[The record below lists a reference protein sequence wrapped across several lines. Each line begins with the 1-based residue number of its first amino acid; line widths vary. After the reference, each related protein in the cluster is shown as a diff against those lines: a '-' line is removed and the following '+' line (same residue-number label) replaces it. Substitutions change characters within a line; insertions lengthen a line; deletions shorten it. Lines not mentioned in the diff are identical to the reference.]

1 MKDYICIMG
10 VMNLIIAAI
19 VAIVYAVVGA
29 VEYVGLTFAIMNIA
43 AIIKIRAMHKASR
56 ESSKMNG

>member
-10 VMNLIIAAI
+10 VMNLLIATILAL
-19 VAIVYAVVGA
+19 VYAVVGE
-29 VEYVGLTFAIMNIA
+29 VEYVGLTFAIMNIM

-56 ESSKMNG
+56 RSNKMNG